1 MQRAPYAGIRM
12 APPLKWKL
20 ANPYFIAVIG
30 GAMVEIRCPHCDE
43 DIELE
48 DDVFGLF
55 DCPHCDEE
63 FSWEDDSDDRDVSN
77 EYTTNPLKISGI
89 KVGLGLLL
97 VAAIV
102 WPVGPALFNAGAS
115 TAVYDNVISFLVS
128 FVIFSAGISVL
139 FAAGIM
145 KLLRG

>member
-1 MQRAPYAGIRM
+1 
-12 APPLKWKL
+12 
-20 ANPYFIAVIG
+20 
-30 GAMVEIRCPHCDE
+30 MVEIQCPHCDE

-63 FSWEDDSDDRDVSN
+63 FAWEDDDNDEDVSN

-102 WPVGPALFNAGAS
+102 WPVGPALTNTSQTGLDAIGRILFAFG
-115 TAVYDNVISFLVS
+115 
-128 FVIFSAGISVL
+128 IFSAGIIVL
-139 FAAGIM
+139 FTTGIM
-145 KLLRG
+145 KFLRE

>member
-1 MQRAPYAGIRM
+1 
-12 APPLKWKL
+12 
-20 ANPYFIAVIG
+20 
-30 GAMVEIRCPHCDE
+30 MVEIECPHCDE
-43 DIELE
+43 GIELE

-63 FSWEDDSDDRDVSN
+63 FAWEDDGNDEDVSN

-102 WPVGPALFNAGAS
+102 WPVGPALFNVNESLTDAALRILFAFG
-115 TAVYDNVISFLVS
+115 
-128 FVIFSAGISVL
+128 IFSAGIIVL
-139 FAAGIM
+139 LTAGIM
-145 KLLRG
+145 KFLRE